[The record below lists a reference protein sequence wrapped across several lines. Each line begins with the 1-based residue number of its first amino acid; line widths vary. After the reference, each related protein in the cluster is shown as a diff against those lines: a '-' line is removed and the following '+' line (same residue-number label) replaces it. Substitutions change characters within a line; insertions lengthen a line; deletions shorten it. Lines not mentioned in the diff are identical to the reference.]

1 VLSCRQSLSPAIQ
14 KTSLPVAQI
23 KLPCFSRQLS
33 QFLTERDQMRP
44 CQFMST
50 TGLKVQTAMSVSRIV
65 ETRLDW

>member
-1 VLSCRQSLSPAIQ
+1 MS
-14 KTSLPVAQI
+14 VAEI
-23 KLPCFSRQLS
+23 TLHCFSRQLS

-65 ETRLDW
+65 ETQLDW